1 MHRIITKIKTLDNLQ
16 FEATFADGEVVVFD
30 VKTLFDKYPVFHQ
43 LEDKNLFDSLQIDG
57 VGYGVSW
64 NDELD
69 LSSDG
74 IYSRGEHIAKVDPDI
89 AIIVGQAISEARLE
103 KGLSQRELS
112 KQTGIMQADISKI
125 EQGKGNPTLST
136 LQKLS
141 KSLDCPIAKLL
152 SY

>member
-1 MHRIITKIKTLDNLQ
+1 MHRIITKIKTLDNLE
-16 FEATFADGEVVVFD
+16 FEATFADGEVVLFD
-30 VKTLFDKYPVFHQ
+30 VKTMFEKYPVFHQ
-43 LEDKNLFDSLQIDG
+43 LENKSLFDSIQIDG

-69 LSSDG
+69 LASDG
-74 IYSRGEHIAKVDPDI
+74 IYTRGKHVGKVDPDI
-89 AIIVGQAISEARLE
+89 AILVGQAISEARAG

-112 KQTGIMQADISKI
+112 RQTGIMQADISKI

-136 LQKLS
+136 LQKIS

-152 SY
+152 S